1 MSSNKSKQQPPAA
14 LRRDCSHGRNLR
26 NAGRMAALI
35 RVIKESDAPDQ
46 AVAPGPFIE
55 GDTAWNVLKKI
66 AGSFE

>member
-1 MSSNKSKQQPPAA
+1 MSSNKSKQKPPTA
-14 LRRDCSHGRNLR
+14 LRRDAVHSRNLR

-35 RVIKESDAPDQ
+35 RVINECETPDD

-55 GDTAWNVLKKI
+55 GDKAWDALKKI

>member
-1 MSSNKSKQQPPAA
+1 MSSNKTKQKPPAA
-14 LRRDCSHGRNLR
+14 LGRDAVHSRNLR

-35 RVIKESDAPDQ
+35 RVINECETPGD

-55 GDTAWNVLKKI
+55 GDKAWDVLKKI